1 MYRAVINVQTGEQET
16 IPLTAEEI
24 AEIEARPQPEPAPV
38 LTAEPAPVL
47 SAEQKL
53 EAAGLSVA
61 ELRELL
67 GLSTSED

>member
-38 LTAEPAPVL
+38 LTT
-47 SAEQKL
+47 EQKL
-53 EAAGLSVA
+53 EAAGLTVA
-61 ELRELL
+61 ELKELL
-67 GLSTSED
+67 GLS

>member
-24 AEIEARPQPEPAPV
+24 AEIEASPQP
-38 LTAEPAPVL
+38 EPAPVL

-67 GLSTSED
+67 GLPTSED

>member
-38 LTAEPAPVL
+38 LTAE
-47 SAEQKL
+47 QKL
-53 EAAGLSVA
+53 KAAGLSVA

-67 GLSTSED
+67 GLPTSED